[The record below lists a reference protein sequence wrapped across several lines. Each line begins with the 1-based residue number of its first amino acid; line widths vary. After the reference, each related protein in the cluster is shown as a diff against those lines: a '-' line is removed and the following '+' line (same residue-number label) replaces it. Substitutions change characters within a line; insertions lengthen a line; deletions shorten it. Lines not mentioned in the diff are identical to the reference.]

1 MALGAR
7 QSAAL
12 KSRCSSAVAQPRVGV
27 PAARRLVIRA
37 DAAAPAPAPEVPAT
51 PAALPL
57 EKTGPNFKPLREINQ
72 IMATLPHR
80 YPFLLVDR
88 VVEWEKE
95 KYAIGYKNVTVNDN
109 FFTGHFPDRPIM
121 PGVLQV
127 EAMAQLGGLVMLD
140 PEDTAAKGLFFF
152 GGIEGCR
159 FRKPVVPG
167 DTLMMKVEVT
177 KYNKRYGIVKMDAKG
192 YVGAD
197 LVVEAEL
204 TLAMG
209 NAK

>member
-1 MALGAR
+1 MALASR
-7 QSAAL
+7 NIQS
-12 KSRCSSAVAQPRVGV
+12 SRTCSSVAGCRRGVAPFRPVRKVAQSV
-27 PAARRLVIRA
+27 RA
-37 DAAAPAPAPEVPAT
+37 DAAAEAPKAV
-51 PAALPL
+51 
-57 EKTGPNFKPLREINQ
+57 EKSGPNFKALRDINQ
-72 IMATLPHR
+72 IMQTLPHR

-95 KYAIGYKNVTVNDN
+95 KYAVGYKCVTINDN
-109 FFTGHFPDRPIM
+109 FFTGHFPERPIM

-127 EAMAQLGGLVMLD
+127 EAMAQLAGIVMLD

-167 DTLMMKVEVT
+167 DVLMMRAEVT
-177 KYNKRYGIVKMDAKG
+177 KYNKRFGIVKVAATG
-192 YVGAD
+192 YVGED

-209 NAK
+209 KQ

>member
-1 MALGAR
+1 MAIASRSMQSGRVPSRPAPAPRSVTIRPAR
-7 QSAAL
+7 KMAI
-12 KSRCSSAVAQPRVGV
+12 V
-27 PAARRLVIRA
+27 RA
-37 DAAAPAPAPEVPAT
+37 DAAPEAPKAVAT
-51 PAALPL
+51 
-57 EKTGPNFKPLREINQ
+57 EKTGPNFKALRDINQ
-72 IMATLPHR
+72 IMQTLPHR

-95 KYAIGYKNVTVNDN
+95 KYAVGYKCVTINDN
-109 FFTGHFPDRPIM
+109 FFPGHFPERPIM

-127 EAMAQLGGLVMLD
+127 EAMAQLAGLVMLD

-167 DTLMMKVEVT
+167 DVLMMRAEVT
-177 KYNKRYGIVKMDAKG
+177 KYNKRFGIVKVAATG
-192 YVGAD
+192 YVGED

-209 NAK
+209 KP

>member
-1 MALGAR
+1 MALSSR
-7 QSAAL
+7 TMQSGRVASRPAA
-12 KSRCSSAVAQPRVGV
+12 APRVV
-27 PAARRLVIRA
+27 AARPARSMPVVRA
-37 DAAAPAPAPEVPAT
+37 DAAAEAPK
-51 PAALPL
+51 LGLGL
-57 EKTGPNFKPLREINQ
+57 EKKGPNFKPLREINQ

-88 VVEWEKE
+88 VVEWEFQ
-95 KYAIGYKNVTVNDN
+95 KYAVGYKCVTINDN
-109 FFTGHFPDRPIM
+109 FFPGHFPERPIM

-127 EAMAQLGGLVMLD
+127 EAMAQLAGLCMLN
-140 PEDTAAKGLFFF
+140 PEDQAAKGLFFF

-167 DTLMMKVEVT
+167 DVLMMRTEVT
-177 KYNKRYGIVKMDAKG
+177 KFNKKFGIVKVDAKG
-192 YVGAD
+192 YVGED

-209 NAK
+209 KP